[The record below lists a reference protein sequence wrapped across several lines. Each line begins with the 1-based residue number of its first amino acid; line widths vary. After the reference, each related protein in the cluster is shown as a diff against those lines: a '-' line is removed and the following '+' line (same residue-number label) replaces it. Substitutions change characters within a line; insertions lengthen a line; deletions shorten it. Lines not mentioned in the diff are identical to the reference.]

1 MKKKELMT
9 LTPAGVT
16 PYIRTMAKKEAPDNG
31 SLYKKTGKSYYY
43 QLCLRA
49 KIEKGY
55 LIISVYLSE
64 FVRAGAKIPAYVVYF
79 DKKEDDFITF
89 ETDSGKWRKSM
100 LHNLECSGYYLY
112 DPKTYISRRDG
123 KLISEYLGTETRTYR
138 DLWEYQE
145 RIRERQLIARHKKK
159 TDVWDKAMEPVPG
172 LPKDWERWILR
183 NAVSEHYIFYKYKK
197 GGATEGYCTH
207 CGRTVAIK
215 APKYNQPGV
224 CSRCRQKIIFK
235 SVDKAPSF
243 WTDEEAAYL
252 IQRCKPGIILRKFH
266 VRMILRKGNFQ
277 NPEVYYSE
285 TKRFLYDEKFCEEP
299 YYYDNFKNRGDRWIG
314 GEGCN
319 YRGYYYYY
327 YYAPSPMEGKVYQR
341 TLPDLGRKELKETG
355 LIQYMQNHPVSNPR
369 KYLKA
374 WEKIP
379 VLEQIL
385 KAALK
390 GLSEELIENP
400 EKLIWR
406 DTKGGL
412 AKRLEIDNAKLK
424 RLREMDGGLHALCWL
439 QQEKKENICLPDDL
453 LCWFI
458 KNDILPKDLV
468 FIHDRMSY
476 VQVKNYLVRQNRGTD
491 DSIRQVL
498 ITWKDYL
505 SMAKRVK
512 MNVYDEIVYR
522 ASKLYQ
528 RHKELAEYIQKNE
541 LSVTAG
547 ELEEEYPYINDILP
561 MLKKK
566 YEYSNKTYTI
576 LAPRTIKDI
585 LEEGQALHHCIDKK
599 KEYFD
604 RINSQE
610 SYILFLR
617 KTKQLDQPYYTLEV
631 EPGGVIRQKRTEY
644 DRQKKDIEEA
654 SEFLRKWQAVVQK
667 RLTRDDVTL
676 AEKSRE
682 IRIESYA
689 EMRKKKVKI
698 NGGLFGGQYL
708 ADILEADLM
717 EIPDTVREAA

>member
-9 LTPAGVT
+9 LNPPEFT
-16 PYIRTMAKKEAPDNG
+16 PYLKQIAKQDQPVPSDHWGTNKKYKYGRYLRVKE
-31 SLYKKTGKSYYY
+31 
-43 QLCLRA
+43 
-49 KIEKGY
+49 EKGY
-55 LIISVYLSE
+55 LIISVFLAQ
-64 FVRAGAKIPAYVVYF
+64 FVRAGAKYPVYVVYI
-79 DKKEDDFITF
+79 DKRADDFITF
-89 ETDSGKWRKSM
+89 ETDTGKWRKSM
-100 LHNLECSGYYLY
+100 LQNLDWPRYMYDSG
-112 DPKTYISRRDG
+112 TYISRKDE
-123 KLISEYLGTETRTYR
+123 KLVCRYLETITGDYGT
-138 DLWEYQE
+138 LVCYQE
-145 RIRERQLIARHKKK
+145 GIRERQLAARYKKI
-159 TDVWDKAMEPVPG
+159 TDVWDETMKQVPK
-172 LPKDWERWILR
+172 LPKDWERWLLKKVIP
-183 NAVSEHYIFYKYKK
+183 EHYIFYKYKK

-207 CGRTVAIK
+207 CGRMVPIH
-215 APKYNQPGV
+215 APRYNKKGI
-224 CSRCRQKIIFK
+224 CSKCGQEIQFK
-235 SVDKAPSF
+235 SVDKSGSI
-243 WTDEEAAYL
+243 WTESKAAYL
-252 IQRCKPGIILRKFH
+252 IQRCRKGVILRLFEA
-266 VRMILRKGNFQ
+266 RMILGKGDFKNREICF
-277 NPEVYYSE
+277 YE
-285 TKRFLYDEKFCEEP
+285 TKRIFYDDQFQEDP
-299 YYYDNFKNRGDRWIG
+299 YYYGGFKNRGARWISG
-314 GEGCN
+314 DN
-319 YRGYYYYY
+319 YFRRVGLFDYY
-327 YYAPSPMEGKVYQR
+327 PLLLHGKVYPR
-341 TLPDLGRKELKETG
+341 TLYDLGRRELKKTG
-355 LIQYMQNHPVSNPR
+355 LIQWIQKNPVLNPR
-369 KYLKA
+369 KYLNA
-374 WEKIP
+374 WKMIP

-385 KAALK
+385 KA
-390 GLSEELIENP
+390 GLPKLPEELVKDP
-400 EKLIWR
+400 EKLVWR
-406 DTKGGL
+406 DAKGGL
-412 AKRLEIDNAKLK
+412 AKKLEIDNAKLK
-424 RLREMDGGLHALCWL
+424 RLRKSEGDINVLYWL
-439 QQEKKENICLPDDL
+439 QQEKKENISLTDEL
-453 LCWFI
+453 IAWFV
-458 KNDILPKDLV
+458 KNDILPKDLA

-476 VQVKNYLVRQNRGTD
+476 VQVKNYLVRQNVGTN

-522 ASKLYQ
+522 VSRLYQ
-528 RHKELAEYIQKNE
+528 RHGKLVEYIQKNE

-547 ELEEEYPYINDILP
+547 ELEEEFPYINDILP
-561 MLKKK
+561 RLQEK

-617 KTKQLDQPYYTLEV
+617 KTKQPDQPYYTLEV